1 MFAYTAD
8 LDNFEKFWKMN
19 FEAQSIQDEDFYVKD
34 NLSNL
39 KPKSI
44 LLKIICHKSMGFLDN
59 ILIES
64 YP

>member
-1 MFAYTAD
+1 
-8 LDNFEKFWKMN
+8 MN

-59 ILIES
+59 ILIEF

>member
-1 MFAYTAD
+1 
-8 LDNFEKFWKMN
+8 MN

-44 LLKIICHKSMGFLDN
+44 LLIRLFVTKVWVFL
-59 ILIES
+59 ITFS
-64 YP
+64 